1 MSATYQ
7 RPQHPPF
14 TKHVRLPEFDGT
26 QNVKGFMVLF
36 ELGCEEMGLTES
48 SKKACLAGRLKG
60 AAAAWVQGLA
70 EDLYGLSYP
79 QLKQALL
86 DHFQGETLGQVR
98 KL

>member
-1 MSATYQ
+1 M
-7 RPQHPPF
+7 
-14 TKHVRLPEFDGT
+14 
-26 QNVKGFMVLF
+26 KGFMVLF

-70 EDLYGLSYP
+70 EDLYCLSYP